1 MASRLSRIFWNLKIG
16 DAIFGKRAIAKRVK
30 IEFISMVL
38 ETLRFSSIL
47 FDSKLWN
54 LKHLRKARVLSGT
67 VYERTKNK
75 FNKKHFRTDLSV
87 D

>member
-1 MASRLSRIFWNLKIG
+1 MASRLSQIFWNLKIG

-47 FDSKLWN
+47 FDSKLWDS
-54 LKHLRKARVLSGT
+54 L
-67 VYERTKNK
+67 
-75 FNKKHFRTDLSV
+75 
-87 D
+87 